1 MRSFFF
7 VKIFRLD
14 FGGGSEAP
22 ATEIFPDH
30 YKKNKYFR

>member
-14 FGGGSEAP
+14 FGGGCEAP
-22 ATEIFPDH
+22 ATEIVADH
-30 YKKNKYFR
+30 YNKNN